1 MDQLYQSFFWL
12 SATSVLPW
20 RRICGLCGHQAQ
32 LVRWHNWAEGCYRA
46 PSPLGCLWRKD
57 THTHKHTQGTLSQ
70 ASKTTISNSAKT
82 FFFFYDVYKWLQ
94 IYEQQGD
101 QWDIIHGWLLSRRA
115 HVAACGTRW
124 HVVYLLFSM
133 INAGEEVDAI
143 ATQAEIISHNKTL
156 KLMRKE
162 RVRGGESQ
170 GEQET
175 AVDVTRLITG
185 CY

>member
-1 MDQLYQSFFWL
+1 M
-12 SATSVLPW
+12 
-20 RRICGLCGHQAQ
+20 
-32 LVRWHNWAEGCYRA
+32 
-46 PSPLGCLWRKD
+46 
-57 THTHKHTQGTLSQ
+57 
-70 ASKTTISNSAKT
+70 
-82 FFFFYDVYKWLQ
+82 
-94 IYEQQGD
+94 
-101 QWDIIHGWLLSRRA
+101 
-115 HVAACGTRW
+115 AACGTRW

-162 RVRGGESQ
+162 RVRRESQ